1 MDTSAAGKT
10 QAPSGSEAPSFRDL
24 LSDAIRYWEPRR
36 LGYNA
41 FLAVIVVGWVAV
53 TWPHFRTAFTWQSL
67 LFLFV
72 LAVLSNV
79 CYCAAYVVD
88 VPMQYSVYRDLWRR
102 WRWGLWIVGAL
113 FAGSIT
119 YYWIADEI
127 YPAMEIGRAHV

>member
-127 YPAMEIGRAHV
+127 YPAMG